1 MFPHQAE
8 AFVKKHAT
16 VNENIVFIL
25 TGGNIVAFVT
35 CAGRHRHTHRHT
47 DTHTH
52 APPDFICYVGA
63 AEWGGHVGWDKH
75 FFQRRSAREH
85 QNVMDELTTTFLSHV
100 TTVSSAYE
108 TKGNFGGE

>member
-35 CAGRHRHTHRHT
+35 CAGRHTHTHTHTHT
-47 DTHTH
+47 DTQTHTH
-52 APPDFICYVGA
+52 MHPLISFVMLGLQSGA
-63 AEWGGHVGWDKH
+63 GM
-75 FFQRRSAREH
+75 SAGT
-85 QNVMDELTTTFLSHV
+85 NTFSNAGAHASIRMSW
-100 TTVSSAYE
+100 TSSS
-108 TKGNFGGE
+108 